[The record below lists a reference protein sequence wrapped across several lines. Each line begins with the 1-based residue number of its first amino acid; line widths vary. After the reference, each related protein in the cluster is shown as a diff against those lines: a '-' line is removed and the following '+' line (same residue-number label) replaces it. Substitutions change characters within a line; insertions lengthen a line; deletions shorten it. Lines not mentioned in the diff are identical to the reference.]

1 MLPGE
6 TNSNLVDIDEV
17 YGREIAHEVI
27 LQAKEDYRVNFG

>member
-6 TNSNLVDIDEV
+6 TSSNLVDIDEV